1 MFLLQTSPHG
11 SDGLNTSNLLL
22 HQLELEMS
30 SNLDV
35 HGKVSFGAS
44 RALSLYLSVF
54 VLYVSTVAGLRLHRL
69 QSS

>member
-11 SDGLNTSNLLL
+11 PDRLNTSNLLL

-35 HGKVSFGAS
+35 HVKVSFGAS
-44 RALSLYLSVF
+44 RTLTLF
-54 VLYVSTVAGLRLHRL
+54 GFGCEHCC
-69 QSS
+69 